1 METFEIM
8 SDRED
13 ALYQQQLEYNERI
26 KAEKKKAM
34 LKQLELNR

>member
-26 KAEKKKAM
+26 KAEKEKAM
-34 LKQLELNR
+34 LK